1 MIRVR
6 ARILALRCGAAERT
20 PDSANSPNCCTGDYD
35 TAATCP
41 SSGVEYYSYF
51 KDNCPNSYCY
61 AYDESSGTAL
71 WTCDASLEADYTITF
86 CPPSS

>member
-1 MIRVR
+1 N
-6 ARILALRCGAAERT
+6 
-20 PDSANSPNCCTGDYD
+20 SANCCTGQYD

-41 SSGVEYYSYF
+41 SSGVAYYSYF

-71 WTCDASLEADYTITF
+71 WTCDSSLNAEYTITF
-86 CPPSS
+86 CPPS